1 MTQVA
6 IVSSGEF
13 APISSAPKPCWTCVR
28 RRVKCDFGL
37 PTCFKCRRHHRECLG
52 YGSRPI
58 VWTGVACRRKTKGK
72 RLNGSCVNST
82 TTESPQSI
90 DAGSLIPHFT
100 AVVSA
105 NPTDPV
111 FQDLN
116 LGTRRNVEYY
126 LRECCSEC
134 TIYGDDFGNPFKQIL
149 LLIPHNTVVR
159 DIIVAISVYHQAR
172 ASVAFPPA
180 ATPDLK
186 SSLVKAELQPNSI
199 DYATVMAH
207 AYRATCSLRSA
218 LSSEDCS
225 DAIVASSFL
234 FTWLDMLDTEV
245 PSWHHHLAGMKDLM
259 CLRESKHAS
268 ASTAK
273 SVFHGFFREAYAM
286 YVQHLPALL
295 SRLPKEPSQNDVES
309 ILTRLENF
317 SCSDWAL
324 HFPGKDL
331 HKQRLHMAS
340 AYKGAIAIYASH
352 ALRAHCENPPL
363 VGDMVDLALH
373 HLKQISPSD
382 SHFKGILWP
391 AFILGAEARLPEQR
405 LWVANALEQL
415 YGMIHMWNI
424 KRGLS
429 VLQQLWTRPLPTY
442 DRTSWLEEVYDM
454 DEKLM
459 LI

>member
-1 MTQVA
+1 M
-6 IVSSGEF
+6 
-13 APISSAPKPCWTCVR
+13 PP
-28 RRVKCDFGL
+28 D
-37 PTCFKCRRHHRECLG
+37 
-52 YGSRPI
+52 
-58 VWTGVACRRKTKGK
+58 
-72 RLNGSCVNST
+72 
-82 TTESPQSI
+82 
-90 DAGSLIPHFT
+90 
-100 AVVSA
+100 
-105 NPTDPV
+105 
-111 FQDLN
+111 
-116 LGTRRNVEYY
+116 

-134 TIYGDDFGNPFKQIL
+134 TIYGDDFGNPFKQML
-149 LLIPHNTVVR
+149 LLMPHNTVVR

-172 ASVAFPPA
+172 ASVACPPA
-180 ATPDLK
+180 ATSDLK
-186 SSLVKAELQPNSI
+186 SSLVKVELQPNSI

-207 AYRATCSLRSA
+207 AYRAACSLRTA

-259 CLRESKHAS
+259 CLRENRHAS
-268 ASTAK
+268 ASTVE

-286 YVQHLPALL
+286 YVQRLPTLL
-295 SRLPKEPSQNDVES
+295 SRVPKFRAVGLVKWSDEDNSRISIFGSTLSKAKIDPVRELPQFELSAVLLRAQSWSWVGCPAELIGVLHALNGLQSRVQEPSQKDVEL
-309 ILTRLENF
+309 ILTVLENF

-331 HKQRLHMAS
+331 HDQRFQMAS

-391 AFILGAEARLPEQR
+391 AFVLGAEARLPEQR

-415 YGMIHMWNI
+415 YSMIHMWNI

-429 VLQQLWTRPLPTY
+429 VLQRLWARPLPTY